1 MDVLGTFLFLV
12 MIMFFTR
19 RQRLIE
25 RAVDEDTIEICDYT
39 VTVKA
44 GVPGEGR
51 VGSGTAVQRVELNFL
66 Q

>member
-12 MIMFFTR
+12 MIMFFAR

-39 VTVKA
+39 VTVKVR
-44 GVPGEGR
+44 GGGGGGGLEG
-51 VGSGTAVQRVELNFL
+51 SQLYNESS
-66 Q
+66 